1 MSRGAAEPDPD
12 LELVESLAG
21 GDESALDG
29 LMARYEQPIFHFI
42 CRHVCHETDA
52 REMTQEVFVRLFF
65 NVAKFKPEAK
75 FSTWLY
81 QIALNLCRD
90 HAKSRRTRQ
99 SAVTD
104 SLSAHEDEEEHPARE
119 LAVEKGTPSDEALTR
134 EKMAALEAGME
145 ALPPDLRT
153 ALVLTALEQRSHQE
167 CAELLKTTTKA
178 VETRVY
184 RARKQLHEWLAKA
197 GFVLFLSGLIR

>member
-1 MSRGAAEPDPD
+1 MRRGLAEDPD
-12 LELVESLAG
+12 LELVDALAG

-29 LMARYEQPIFHFI
+29 LMARYSEPVFHFI
-42 CRHVCHETDA
+42 YRHVFNEADA
-52 REMTQEVFVRLFF
+52 RELTQEVFVRLFF
-65 NVAKFKPEAK
+65 NVAKFKPDAK

-99 SAVTD
+99 AAVTE
-104 SLSAHEDEEEHPARE
+104 SLSTCEDDDARPARDF
-119 LAVEKGTPSDEALTR
+119 AVQTRTPAEEAAMR

-145 ALPPDLRT
+145 ALPYDLRT
-153 ALVLTALEQRSHQE
+153 ALVMTTLEQRSHQE
-167 CAELLKTTTKA
+167 CAELLKTTPTA

-184 RARKQLHEWLAKA
+184 RARKHLLAWLAKS
-197 GFVLFLSGLIR
+197 GFILAWAVQWA

>member
-1 MSRGAAEPDPD
+1 MRRGPAEDPD
-12 LELVESLAG
+12 LELVDAFAG
-21 GDESALDG
+21 GDESAFDG
-29 LMARYEQPIFHFI
+29 LMARYSEPVFHFI
-42 CRHVCHETDA
+42 YRHVFNEADA
-52 REMTQEVFVRLFF
+52 RELTQEVFVRLFF

-99 SAVTD
+99 TAVTD
-104 SLSAHEDEEEHPARE
+104 SLSTCEDDDERPARDF
-119 LAVEKGTPSDEALTR
+119 AVETRTPSDEAAMR

-167 CAELLKTTTKA
+167 CAELLKTTPKA

-197 GFVLFLSGLIR
+197 GFVLFLAGLIG